1 MILSLVNVCWSFLYN
16 IQGMGHGDVDL
27 CQPIVLRVTAKEVVT
42 NNEVRSIKS
51 TYDDKSEVDIAIIID
66 DVINRE
72 PRFLQKQ

>member
-1 MILSLVNVCWSFLYN
+1 
-16 IQGMGHGDVDL
+16 MGHGDVDL

>member
-1 MILSLVNVCWSFLYN
+1 
-16 IQGMGHGDVDL
+16 MGHGDVDL
-27 CQPIVLRVTAKEVVT
+27 CQPIVLKVTAKEVVT